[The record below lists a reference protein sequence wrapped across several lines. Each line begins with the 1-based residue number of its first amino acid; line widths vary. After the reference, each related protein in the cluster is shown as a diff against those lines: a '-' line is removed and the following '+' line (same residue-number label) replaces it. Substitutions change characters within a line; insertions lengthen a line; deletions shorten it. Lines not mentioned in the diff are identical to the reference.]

1 MTIVQP
7 YQRRVGTTLR
17 RQTTMADAMK
27 KRSPKSAPPK
37 DNYMGINFQA
47 RQMAKQLREQ
57 VPVRQQAHWS
67 RLETEKKIRN
77 AMQREAMLGERRA
90 IEGYKTSLSS
100 IPPHMQVRLR
110 ELEAILGSM

>member
-1 MTIVQP
+1 
-7 YQRRVGTTLR
+7 
-17 RQTTMADAMK
+17 
-27 KRSPKSAPPK
+27 
-37 DNYMGINFQA
+37 
-47 RQMAKQLREQ
+47 MAKQLREQ

-67 RLETEKKIRN
+67 RLEAEKKIRN